1 MNTFYSILV
10 SDGAVALHF
19 LVTMSLLALVIFR
32 GIRTDTKLRRLAVEN
47 SDLRRHLVE
56 WTDHTV
62 NSMHEM
68 RDRLDAQGRAVSH
81 TADCLAGTA
90 AFDATVYDALQSMPE
105 IVSDRDAD
113 LLAVD
118 LVEDNPVEP
127 DLSMADSAFVE
138 PTEHLEPDVSLPLRA
153 AMGTIHP
160 TIKDDPPAGLV
171 DSDELQQP
179 DIMTRVLHR
188 SKGG

>member
-32 GIRTDTKLRRLAVEN
+32 GIHTDSKLRRLAVEN
-47 SDLRRHLVE
+47 ADLRRHLVE

-62 NSMHEM
+62 NSMHEI

-81 TADCLAGTA
+81 TADYLTGKADL
-90 AFDATVYDALQSMPE
+90 DASVYKTLDSMPV
-105 IVSDRDAD
+105 IASNRDAD

-118 LVEDNPVEP
+118 LVNDSVVEP
-127 DLSMADSAFVE
+127 DVSMADSAFVE

-153 AMGTIHP
+153 AMGTIEQSFEEEPGRSHA
-160 TIKDDPPAGLV
+160 DD
-171 DSDELQQP
+171 EQP

-188 SKGG
+188 SKGV